1 MDDPVILSFLFSA
14 LSTSGIFGDTS
25 QIDVLPSQLPPQPTN
40 QRLDEGSFPLTL
52 PMLFYP
58 K

>member
-14 LSTSGIFGDTS
+14 QPTSGIFGDTA
-25 QIDVLPSQLPPQPTN
+25 QVDVLPSQPSLQPTN
-40 QRLDEGSFPLTL
+40 QRIDEGSFPLTL
-52 PMLFYP
+52 LMFYI